1 MAPPSPSPDY
11 PPRPAPRHISKSIAS
26 LAGPPEPRP
35 PARREEQP
43 GPAIPAPDYE
53 GDQQRPGGRDV
64 WGGAV
69 RYRGASQ
76 PAQPGPTETLKQ
88 AVRSRPPVK
97 EVIREITKVGSN
109 ACKNK
114 QD

>member
-53 GDQQRPGGRDV
+53 AL
-64 WGGAV
+64 GARNLKAV
-69 RYRGASQ
+69 
-76 PAQPGPTETLKQ
+76 TTNTLGTI
-88 AVRSRPPVK
+88 RS
-97 EVIREITKVGSN
+97 
-109 ACKNK
+109 
-114 QD
+114 

>member
-1 MAPPSPSPDY
+1 MSTGCVAPPSPSPDY
-11 PPRPAPRHISKSIAS
+11 PARPAPRHISKSIAS

-35 PARREEQP
+35 
-43 GPAIPAPDYE
+43 PAIPAPDYE

-109 ACKNK
+109 TCKNK